1 MFFSAVNCGSGVR
14 RLPSSLSS
22 LPPVRLSPS
31 LRDFT
36 SSSLH
41 SSILPSYCHCYCYY
55 STILPL
61 PLLLLLLRLLLL
73 ISIHPRSLCCS
84 LFPRLAPAHLH
95 PRYALQRF
103 RHYLQGNTRENP
115 LCPRS
120 RLIIDNLLFPSSPAL
135 FRLFSLSPEISPPT
149 STPSSATSP
158 PLTSLSLALYTIS
171 YPASIVCAGVPW
183 RPFVRPLE
191 CQSILLF
198 LVQQVSTTA
207 LLENTPLIC
216 ATGFQLVWPLCFF
229 LFSKQKFD
237 QSSK

>member
-1 MFFSAVNCGSGVR
+1 MFISFVSPRVFFSAVNCGSGVR

-149 STPSSATSP
+149 PTSSVLRNITATHLPLSCSLYDIISGQHCVCRCTLEAIRSSPGMPVDSPFPRATSFNYRSP
-158 PLTSLSLALYTIS
+158 
-171 YPASIVCAGVPW
+171 
-183 RPFVRPLE
+183 
-191 CQSILLF
+191 
-198 LVQQVSTTA
+198 
-207 LLENTPLIC
+207 
-216 ATGFQLVWPLCFF
+216 
-229 LFSKQKFD
+229 
-237 QSSK
+237 

>member
-1 MFFSAVNCGSGVR
+1 MFISFVSPRVFFSAVNCGSGVR
-14 RLPSSLSS
+14 RLPSNLSS
-22 LPPVRLSPS
+22 LPPVRFSPS

-41 SSILPSYCHCYCYY
+41 SSIIPSYYCHCYCYY

-84 LFPRLAPAHLH
+84 LFPRLAPAHFH

-115 LCPRS
+115 LCSRS

-158 PLTSLSLALYTIS
+158 PLTSLSLLLFIRYHIRPALCVPVYLGGHS
-171 YPASIVCAGVPW
+171 FVPW
-183 RPFVRPLE
+183 NASRFSFFP
-191 CQSILLF
+191 C
-198 LVQQVSTTA
+198 
-207 LLENTPLIC
+207 NK
-216 ATGFQLVWPLCFF
+216 FQLPLS
-229 LFSKQKFD
+229 LKIHL
-237 QSSK
+237 